1 MEIKDLKKVRRN
13 LDKFLGDFEDCIKT
27 RPSRENFGIYIG
39 GQISSLERK
48 SVEPIALEA
57 GIPPRTLQGFL
68 GVKRWDQEAV
78 RVRVREIILRDHYDE
93 EATAIIDETG
103 CPKKGKDTVGV
114 QRQYCGATGKVDNCV
129 VSVHLGYASGDFHAL
144 LDSDLY
150 LPKSWIG
157 DEDLRKKA
165 QIPEDVTFKKKWE
178 IALELLKKAVKDKVP
193 FKFLTA
199 DELYGRVGDFRKSV
213 SELGITYVVEVPCDL
228 EGWVKKPKTV
238 ALFDSTEEDSS
249 TGLQLAIGSPSP
261 RRVDQLWQRGGP
273 SWQVYHVKDTGE
285 GPVVWEVRHT
295 VFYVSRDGLPFE
307 KTRLMIARNVLTGE
321 VKYFLSNASLEI
333 PVEKLLHIA
342 FNRWRIERLFEDA
355 KGQVGFDHFEVRRY
369 PAVMRHMILSMVS
382 ALFLMK
388 ETLKLRKKKSL
399 LESKAS

>member
-1 MEIKDLKKVRRN
+1 
-13 LDKFLGDFEDCIKT
+13 
-27 RPSRENFGIYIG
+27 
-39 GQISSLERK
+39 
-48 SVEPIALEA
+48 
-57 GIPPRTLQGFL
+57 
-68 GVKRWDQEAV
+68 
-78 RVRVREIILRDHYDE
+78 
-93 EATAIIDETG
+93 
-103 CPKKGKDTVGV
+103 
-114 QRQYCGATGKVDNCV
+114 
-129 VSVHLGYASGDFHAL
+129 
-144 LDSDLY
+144 

-178 IALELLKKAVKDKVP
+178 IALELLKKAVKGKVP

-355 KGQVGFDHFEVRRY
+355 K
-369 PAVMRHMILSMVS
+369 II
-382 ALFLMK
+382 LFL
-388 ETLKLRKKKSL
+388 L
-399 LESKAS
+399 LLPFLLFQQ